1 MKNIVFLLAM
11 GLLLFSCGPQENPDP
26 VIPSVTTGDVTDITT
41 TTAFCG
47 GNVTADGGAAVI
59 ARGVCW
65 STLENPTTSDSK
77 TTDDLAQRT
86 KAEDG
91 TGLGTYTSHVTGL
104 SPNTTYYVRAYATNA
119 NGTAYGEQR
128 TFTTNAQQGMPSVTT
143 ADVIDITTTTATC
156 GGNVTSDGG
165 SSVTARGVCWST
177 SQNPTTS
184 NSKTTNG
191 TGVGS
196 YTSNI
201 TGLSP
206 NTTYYVR
213 AYATNSEGTAYGEQ
227 KTFSTNAQQATPS
240 VTTGDVI
247 NITATTATCDG
258 NVTADG
264 GLPVIARGVC
274 WSTTQNPTT
283 ANSKTT
289 NGTGLGTY
297 TSNITGLS
305 PNTTYYV
312 RAYATNANGTAYG
325 EQRTFKSQQE
335 QGSVFG
341 SFTDSRDGNHY
352 ETVTIGSQV
361 WMAENLA
368 YLPSVVG
375 PETGSEYDGYEA
387 YPFYYVYGYDGASVA
402 TAKATANYT
411 TYGVLYNW
419 PAAITACPEGW
430 HLPSD
435 AEWKQLEMYLGITS
449 AQADATGWRGT
460 AEGGKLKE
468 EGTTHWDSPNTGA
481 TNSSGFTALPGGY
494 RSRSGVFYDIGLF
507 GLWWSSTEL
516 ATDTAWLRSLG
527 YSIGLV
533 SRYDYDKDSGY
544 SVRCLRD

>member
-191 TGVGS
+191 TGVGTF
-196 YTSNI
+196 TSNI
-201 TGLSP
+201 SGLSP

-213 AYATNSEGTAYGEQ
+213 AYAINSEGTSYGDQIEFTTSYTQ
-227 KTFSTNAQQATPS
+227 LASAPADFELTSEIRISLSWDDPEDMGVGTLLGFKIERKTQDGSEWNTIYQNTELVEYSYVDTVEAGS
-240 VTTGDVI
+240 Y
-247 NITATTATCDG
+247 NYRITAITTEGVSPYYATQSID
-258 NVTADG
+258 VSG
-264 GLPVIARGVC
+264 GSG
-274 WSTTQNPTT
+274 
-283 ANSKTT
+283 
-289 NGTGLGTY
+289 GTGGKY
-297 TSNITGLS
+297 KI
-305 PNTTYYV
+305 YV
-312 RAYATNANGTAYG
+312 
-325 EQRTFKSQQE
+325 
-335 QGSVFG
+335 GS
-341 SFTDSRDGNHY
+341 
-352 ETVTIGSQV
+352 
-361 WMAENLA
+361 
-368 YLPSVVG
+368 
-375 PETGSEYDGYEA
+375 SE
-387 YPFYYVYGYDGASVA
+387 
-402 TAKATANYT
+402 
-411 TYGVLYNW
+411 
-419 PAAITACPEGW
+419 AAIG
-430 HLPSD
+430 
-435 AEWKQLEMYLGITS
+435 
-449 AQADATGWRGT
+449 
-460 AEGGKLKE
+460 
-468 EGTTHWDSPNTGA
+468 
-481 TNSSGFTALPGGY
+481 
-494 RSRSGVFYDIGLF
+494 
-507 GLWWSSTEL
+507 
-516 ATDTAWLRSLG
+516 
-527 YSIGLV
+527 
-533 SRYDYDKDSGY
+533 
-544 SVRCLRD
+544 